1 MTFRYPSLDN
11 PKGYIL
17 EDIIQFSATEMVNVE
32 GGIKISKDDQVAI
45 VTISRPNKLNSVT
58 KEMLVSFDEQVDL
71 LANDPETAVIVFT
84 GEGEKAFTA
93 GFDIE
98 MLTSLKP
105 DEVYDFFKLLERAM
119 LRIREANTCVTI
131 AALNG
136 YAIGFGAMVAVAC
149 DFRFF
154 AENAILRFPEVDL
167 GVFPGMGAASNLI
180 HIVGSTRAKDIL
192 MTARNV
198 SAEEAMK
205 IGLATRVL
213 PQEELMEKTLEFARN
228 LVSKDRKLMLRTKTL
243 VDVMTGKTVPG
254 AFELETVYSEEW
266 LRERQD
272 ADSKEKFL

>member
-1 MTFRYPSLDN
+1 MADLSDMN
-11 PKGYIL
+11 
-17 EDIIQFSATEMVNVE
+17 
-32 GGIKISKDDQVAI
+32 GGIKISKDDQIAI
-45 VTISRPNKLNSVT
+45 VTISRPAKLNSVT
-58 KEMLVSFDEQVDL
+58 KEMLISFDEQVDL
-71 LANDPETAVIVFT
+71 LTNDPETAVIVFT

-93 GFDIE
+93 GFDLE
-98 MLTSLKP
+98 MITSLAN

-154 AENAILRFPEVDL
+154 AENAVLRFPEIDL
-167 GVFPGMGAASNLI
+167 GVFPGMGAASNLL
-180 HIVGSTRAKDIL
+180 HIVGEARAKDIL

-198 SAEEAMK
+198 PADEAME
-205 IGLATRVL
+205 IGLANRVL
-213 PQEELMEKTLEFARN
+213 PLSELMDKTLEFAKD
-228 LVSKDRKLMLRTKTL
+228 LASKDRKLMLRTKTL

-266 LRERQD
+266 LRERQNS
-272 ADSKEKFL
+272 DSE